1 MFGTC
6 SIDVPIPCAKSP
18 PIPFSRKLA
27 VANPIICAQHPT
39 VAAPAAIPDRFR
51 ITPNAAELIG
61 SVSAIPIRTDTM
73 IPIKNGC
80 CSVPQRIISPICFIR
95 SEIYGPTVNPTTPPP
110 RIVINGVNIISSFVR
125 PTKIRPSSIP
135 IYAATNAPNGS
146 PGPLKVILPFVITLP
161 SSSPVAN
168 APIIPALAADAHTNV
183 SSPSLHA
190 TPIPIPAPVRTFA
203 IDAAITIICP
213 MSPPTNVPICSSIVP
228 IINVANKPIAIPDKP
243 SINILFNIF
252 ILISLYRLFLSITY

>member
-1 MFGTC
+1 MAG
-6 SIDVPIPCAKSP
+6 
-18 PIPFSRKLA
+18 
-27 VANPIICAQHPT
+27 
-39 VAAPAAIPDRFR
+39 
-51 ITPNAAELIG
+51 G
-61 SVSAIPIRTDTM
+61 SFP
-73 IPIKNGC
+73 
-80 CSVPQRIISPICFIR
+80 RIISPICFIR

-183 SSPSLHA
+183 SSPNML
-190 TPIPIPAPVRTFA
+190 PRYQ
-203 IDAAITIICP
+203 
-213 MSPPTNVPICSSIVP
+213 SPP
-228 IINVANKPIAIPDKP
+228 
-243 SINILFNIF
+243 
-252 ILISLYRLFLSITY
+252 LSELLL